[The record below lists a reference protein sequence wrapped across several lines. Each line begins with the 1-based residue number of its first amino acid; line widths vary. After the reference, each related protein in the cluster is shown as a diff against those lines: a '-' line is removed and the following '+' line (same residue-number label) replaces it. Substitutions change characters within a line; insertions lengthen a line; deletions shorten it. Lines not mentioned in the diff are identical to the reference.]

1 MRFLLLC
8 LGLIATVAQAQV
20 PPAPGPDPASAAPPI
35 ATPEAPASLPA
46 PARPALTRYGVL
58 FDTGF
63 PDGFALSFAYRPH
76 WAVRLSLGGT
86 YNLLAPGIR
95 VGVAAVP
102 FQTAVT
108 PSLSLDAG
116 HVFAADVGKVIS
128 GSTSIPKAVD
138 PLLKSVSYNYADL
151 LLGLEFGSQ
160 RKFNFYLKL
169 GLSRVWAS
177 TSGTGQVT
185 SGNYTTTVKDP
196 GVNLGIPSVK
206 LGFIVWVG

>member
-1 MRFLLLC
+1 MP
-8 LGLIATVAQAQV
+8 VA
-20 PPAPGPDPASAAPPI
+20 
-35 ATPEAPASLPA
+35 
-46 PARPALTRYGVL
+46 ARPALARYGVL
-58 FDTGF
+58 FDAAV

-86 YNLLAPGIR
+86 HNLLAPGIR
-95 VGVAAVP
+95 VGASVVP
-102 FQTAVT
+102 FQWAVA
-108 PSLSLDAG
+108 PSLSVDAG

-177 TSGTGQVT
+177 TSGTGQGS
-185 SGNYTTTVKDP
+185 SGNFTTTVKDP
-196 GVNLGIPSVK
+196 AVNLGIPSVK

>member
-1 MRFLLLC
+1 MRVLILC

-20 PPAPGPDPASAAPPI
+20 PPGPGPGA
-35 ATPEAPASLPA
+35 ATPPMVTPTAPSSMPVA
-46 PARPALTRYGVL
+46 ARPALTRYGVL
-58 FDTGF
+58 FDVAL
-63 PDGFALSFAYRPH
+63 PDGLALSFAYRPH

-102 FQTAVT
+102 FQWAVT

-128 GSTSIPKAVD
+128 GSTSIPKGVD

-160 RKFNFYLKL
+160 RRFNFYVKL

-177 TSGTGQVT
+177 ASGTGQVST
-185 SGNYTTTVKDP
+185 GNYTTTVKDP
-196 GVNLGIPSVK
+196 AVNLGIPSVK
-206 LGFIVWVG
+206 LGFILWVG